1 METQPKLF
9 EIEPIR
15 IPRPTLKTIDAVKA
29 LRKVAEEINDWSEE
43 RTDVDELAS
52 ELENSIGID
61 DFYRENGY
69 ELAKALEKKFGYSPD
84 LELVELM
91 DGASWH
97 IKEALKEEV
106 KKWVKDCWIKP
117 KYKIGD
123 MVEMAFINRKTT
135 DTESRTFGV
144 NGVSIEGEIT
154 GIHEDT
160 AEYLIYTPSLCKDNT
175 TAIVKNFED
184 IEKDF
189 FKIKTE

>member
-1 METQPKLF
+1 MYTQPKLF
-9 EIEPIR
+9 DIEPIR

-29 LRKVAEEINDWSEE
+29 LRKVAEEISDWEGDGY
-43 RTDVDELAS
+43 DVDVLAS
-52 ELENSIGID
+52 ELEDSIGID
-61 DFYRENGY
+61 DFHRENGY
-69 ELAKALEKKFGYSPD
+69 TLAKALEKEFGYSPD

-97 IKEALKEEV
+97 IREALKEDV

-117 KYKIGD
+117 KHKIGD
-123 MVEMAFINRKTT
+123 TVEVTFFNEKT
-135 DTESRTFGV
+135 
-144 NGVSIEGEIT
+144 GVSVSGEIT

-160 AEYLIYTPSLCKDNT
+160 AEYLLYISSMCKDNT

-189 FKIKTE
+189 FKTKIE